1 METGGVRWTGLDAL
15 PDICHFPDSSK
26 LELDDWQGY
35 CQGVTMDTSQVFQA
49 DGLPDTWSTTQPCVS
64 VSDSNV
70 MPGLSTLDQLSS
82 FEVFP
87 PPLSDGMNTSED
99 ASTALP
105 DVYEEESSTQWT
117 GDTFSYFYGSEYNP
131 FGCAFHEMCQDT
143 VNENQ
148 SPECTTGT
156 VEQSKPS
163 YSEIAKS
170 TLSTKT
176 SEECLVSQSVS
187 MPVGER
193 LPSKSSSRTVRHV
206 PFDPVTINPNSAYGL
221 DSFATPRLVHKDR
234 CVNTGSRCSVDS
246 FVTAQLACKDRCVN
260 AYSQH
265 SVDSFVTPRPVHKDK
280 RVNTAASSYGLDSF
294 DIPLRGSKHR
304 CSASST
310 RSSSSESCRPRVDS
324 VTKSFNE
331 DHSDVSGFFQP
342 PSINTHCRKTQ
353 ASDRRQKVDTPTS
366 VSTSVFSMTGDTEM
380 GEKAPNRDM
389 HDDAETFN
397 TAQTITATLNGMRR
411 TAEDS
416 KLSSSRSKAKVS
428 ADSNRQSANGDE
440 SMHVPNNSKPIS
452 SNDGAFRPKSVD
464 RVNNNLRDN
473 SKGKDR
479 ARNNNVRNDSKVSD
493 RTHSNSVRDNSK
505 VSDRTHS
512 NKVRN
517 DSKVSDRTHN
527 NSVRDDSKVSDRTHN
542 NSVRDDSKVSD
553 RTRNNSVRDNSKVS
567 DRTHSNKV
575 RNDSKVSDRTH
586 NNSVRDDSKVS
597 DRTRNNS
604 VRDNSKVSDRTRN
617 NNMTDDRKVSDR
629 THSSRG
635 HGRKKASE
643 GETVVKTKV
652 DYLELLDQLHDVCT
666 RAGQHLWQLLCK
678 SLIIVLCVLLLVI
691 KGLLSLTLNLFVY
704 IVLFYQDWLK
714 QQQRSYT
721 QPTRTRRNSTHLPR
735 SGNIQ
740 LPTTGMF

>member
-1 METGGVRWTGLDAL
+1 METGGVRWTGLDAV

-35 CQGVTMDTSQVFQA
+35 CQGVTMDTSQVFQT
-49 DGLPDTWSTTQPCVS
+49 DGLADTWSTTQPCDT

-105 DVYEEESSTQWT
+105 DVYEAPSTQWT

-148 SPECTTGT
+148 SPECTTET
-156 VEQSKPS
+156 VERSKPS

-176 SEECLVSQSVS
+176 SEECLVSQSMS

-193 LPSKSSSRTVRHV
+193 LPSKSSSQAVRHV

-246 FVTAQLACKDRCVN
+246 FVTAKLACKDRCVN

-324 VTKSFNE
+324 VTESFNE

-353 ASDRRQKVDTPTS
+353 ASDRRQKVDTSTS
-366 VSTSVFSMTGDTEM
+366 VSTSVFSMTGDAEM

-389 HDDAETFN
+389 RDDAETFD

-416 KLSSSRSKAKVS
+416 KLSSSRSRAKVL

-493 RTHSNSVRDNSK
+493 RTHSN
-505 VSDRTHS
+505 
-512 NKVRN
+512 KVRN
-517 DSKVSDRTHN
+517 DSKVSDRTRN
-527 NSVRDDSKVSDRTHN
+527 NNMTDDSEVSDRTYNNNVRDDSKVSDRTC
-542 NSVRDDSKVSD
+542 
-553 RTRNNSVRDNSKVS
+553 NNSVRDNSKVS
-567 DRTHSNKV
+567 DRTH
-575 RNDSKVSDRTH
+575 
-586 NNSVRDDSKVS
+586 NNNVRDDSKVS
-597 DRTRNNS
+597 DRTCNNN
-604 VRDNSKVSDRTRN
+604 VRDDSKVSDRTRN
-617 NNMTDDRKVSDR
+617 NNMTDDSKVSDR

-635 HGRKKASE
+635 HGRQKASE
-643 GETVVKTKV
+643 GATVVKTKV
-652 DYLELLDQLHDVCT
+652 DYLEPLEHLHDVCT
-666 RAGQHLWQLLCK
+666 RAGKWKTARLA
-678 SLIIVLCVLLLVI
+678 
-691 KGLLSLTLNLFVY
+691 N
-704 IVLFYQDWLK
+704 
-714 QQQRSYT
+714 
-721 QPTRTRRNSTHLPR
+721 
-735 SGNIQ
+735 
-740 LPTTGMF
+740 